1 MKKES
6 VNTFNEGLN
15 YDLNPITTP
24 NNVLVDNVNGTFIT
38 FNGDELAL
46 QNDAGNTK
54 ILIPGTS
61 DYVQLSEGFY
71 PLGVKEYGGVL
82 YIVSGYSK
90 INSALEWDSTKSY
103 LAGEVVIYNG
113 IYYYAES
120 NNMNIISLQ
129 TSSILAE
136 DEGILLNEDG
146 GFSLLESGESWKP
159 IGSTKEEAKVGI
171 LDYESDYI
179 EKVEFGSYPSPE
191 ILTEELAGNGLPF
204 NFESATKNSLYS
216 SNVLNDTIF
225 KAGEYATFES
235 NSLDTSNI
243 TRINYVDN
251 VKSSDIK
258 IYVAKLYLQ
267 LTNGFIDLTS
277 DVWEEYA
284 QFKGGT
290 ITNQFWFN
298 DPDFKYYCKSN
309 FKGKLV
315 MSIELEDLSF
325 ILNYYNVDQVE
336 QVGNIGDVNYVEGGY
351 KLTFNIT
358 LSNPTD
364 WTITK
369 LRINYFLDGV
379 PYISSPTDISLGV
392 SPSDYQITLPF
403 SNEGKILDFN
413 ITPIFYYPGTTTDV
427 TNELPITYL
436 DKYTLSGSEL
446 LSNVFNYD
454 TNDYEGNDY
463 Y

>member
-6 VNTFNEGLN
+6 VNTFSEGLN

-24 NNVLVDNVNGTFIT
+24 NNVLTECINGSFIT

-54 ILIPGTS
+54 IIIPGTEENPEYVKLS
-61 DYVQLSEGFY
+61 DGFY

-82 YIVSGYSK
+82 YIVSAK
-90 INSALEWDSTKSY
+90 QPDIVPTEFNDLSTYAKGDIVFTTI
-103 LAGEVVIYNG
+103 LNTV
-113 IYYYAES
+113 YYYESLKNFNTDTLPPES
-120 NNMNIISLQ
+120 NNSWLCIGLKNDFI
-129 TSSILAE
+129 
-136 DEGILLNEDG
+136 NKY
-146 GFSLLESGESWKP
+146 GF
-159 IGSTKEEAKVGI
+159 
-171 LDYESDYI
+171 
-179 EKVEFGSYPSPE
+179 VEFGSYPSPE
-191 ILTEELAGNGLPF
+191 ILTEELAGNGLSF

-225 KAGEYATFES
+225 KAGEYAIFES
-235 NSLDTSNI
+235 TNLDVSNI
-243 TRINYVDN
+243 TVINYVDY

-277 DVWEEYA
+277 DIWEEYA
-284 QFKGGT
+284 RFKGGT

-325 ILNYYNVDQVE
+325 ILNYYNEDQTDG
-336 QVGNIGDVNYVEGGY
+336 VGYEI
-351 KLTFNIT
+351 KFNI
-358 LSNPTD
+358 SINNPTD

-369 LRINYFLDGV
+369 LRINYSLDGIV
-379 PYISSPTDISLGV
+379 QTSSDINLGTSQDDYI
-392 SPSDYQITLPF
+392 ITLPF

-413 ITPIFYYPGTTTDV
+413 ITPIFYNPGTTTDV
-427 TNELPITYL
+427 TNELPMTYL

-446 LSNVFNYD
+446 LSNIFNYD